1 MPSAEK
7 IHELLAKC
15 DRARDGAIQSARR
28 IVKRGLAKS
37 LERLRGA
44 TNDAVST
51 ARCRCFAQVRS
62 LSSSSVWLSGPR

>member
-28 IVKRGLAKS
+28 IVKRGLAQS
-37 LERLRGA
+37 LERFRGA
-44 TNDAVST
+44 TNNAVST
-51 ARCRCFAQVRS
+51 TRCRLAQVRS
-62 LSSSSVWLSGPR
+62 LSSSSVWLSGRR

>member
-28 IVKRGLAKS
+28 IVKRGLAQS
-37 LERLRGA
+37 LERFRGA
-44 TNDAVST
+44 TNNAVST
-51 ARCRCFAQVRS
+51 ARCRFAQVRS
-62 LSSSSVWLSGPR
+62 LSSSSVWLSDRR

>member
-28 IVKRGLAKS
+28 IVKRGLAQS
-37 LERLRGA
+37 LEA
-44 TNDAVST
+44 PPTTPFPPPVAV
-51 ARCRCFAQVRS
+51 
-62 LSSSSVWLSGPR
+62 LPR